1 LAADIIATRRL
12 VPGKGLRIQRIDE
25 IWRYRELLF
34 FFVTRD
40 IKVRY
45 KQTLLGAAWAIIQP
59 LMTMIVFTIFFGKLA
74 HMPSDGL
81 PYPVFS
87 LAALVPWTYFASALT
102 AGTASVGSY
111 QRIISK
117 VYFPRLLIPIAAI
130 LSPLLDFAVAF
141 VILAALMLWYGIVPG
156 AAIVWL
162 PALMLLAVATA
173 AAASISL
180 SALNVRY
187 RDVRFVIPFI
197 VQIWMFATPV
207 AYPASLVPEKWRAL
221 YGLNPMAGVIEGF
234 RWALVG
240 GPAPGLMTL
249 VSALV
254 VAVALVGGTVYFR
267 SVEGTFADLI

>member
-1 LAADIIATRRL
+1 MPAEAVTTRRL
-12 VPGKGLRIQRIDE
+12 VPGTGLRGPRVDE

-45 KQTLLGAAWAIIQP
+45 KQTILGAGWAIIQP
-59 LMTMIVFTIFFGKLA
+59 LMTMIVFTIFFGRLA
-74 HMPSDGL
+74 RVPSDGL

-102 AGTASVGSY
+102 AGSASVGSY

-117 VYFPRLLIPIAAI
+117 VYFPRLLIPMAAV
-130 LSPLLDFAVAF
+130 LSPLVDFAIAF
-141 VILAALMLWYGIVPG
+141 AMLALLMVWYSITPG
-156 AAIVWL
+156 AALFWL
-162 PALMLLAVATA
+162 PALLLLAVATA
-173 AAASISL
+173 AAASVWL

-187 RDVRFVIPFI
+187 RDVRFVVPF
-197 VQIWMFATPV
+197 VAQIWMFATPV
-207 AYPASLVPEKWRAL
+207 AYPASLVPERWRPL

-249 VSALV
+249 VSAFV
-254 VAVALVGGTVYFR
+254 VAVALASGAVYFR